1 MRSVITLYRLD
12 EHMPSLVCVS
22 INSLGSDT
30 VVFNVTAS
38 ETQLGRGMFEVLLLY
53 LAFLLC
59 ALPLLGLTDG

>member
-22 INSLGSDT
+22 INSLGSDS

-38 ETQLGRGMFEVLLLY
+38 ETQLGRGIFEVLHLH

-59 ALPLLGLTDG
+59 DLPLLGLTDG